1 MSIQWY
7 PGHMTKARRNIAESM
22 PIQDVVIEVLDAR
35 TPGAST
41 NPVVSELRGRKPCI
55 KILNKADLADPAVT
69 KEWLRFLESERPHPS
84 SGKVIAIALSA
95 NQSAEARTR
104 IPELCKRLALHPS
117 GPGKTV
123 RAMIVGIP
131 NVGKS
136 TLINT
141 LMDRKVAKVGDQ
153 PAVTK
158 GQQKVTLKNGM
169 ALSDNPGILW
179 PKIEDEGASYRL
191 ALAGAIPD
199 TAIDYENVGMFA
211 AAFFLARYPALVM
224 ARYKLTELP
233 GTAQGLLDA
242 IGRRRGC
249 LRAEGV
255 IDRHKAADLLV
266 HEFRAGSIGRISLE
280 EPAYQAP
287 ED

>member
-7 PGHMTKARRNIAESM
+7 PGHMTKARRILAESM

-41 NPVVSELRGRKPCI
+41 NPVMNEIRGRKPCL
-55 KILNKADLADPAVT
+55 KVLNKSDLADPEVT
-69 KEWLRFLESERPHPS
+69 RAWLRHFESSIGTGGP
-84 SGKVIAIALSA
+84 VLAIALSA
-95 NQSAEARTR
+95 TQSAEARTR

-123 RAMIVGIP
+123 RAMVVGIP

-158 GQQKVTLKNGM
+158 SQQKVTLKNGM

-179 PKIEDEGASYRL
+179 PKIEDEDASYRL

-199 TAIDYENVGMFA
+199 TALDYENVGMFA
-211 AAFFLARYPALVM
+211 AAFFLARYPALVA
-224 ARYKLTELP
+224 ARYKLAEIP
-233 GTAQGLLDA
+233 STAQGLLDA

-249 LRAEGV
+249 LRAEGLV
-255 IDRHKAADLLV
+255 DRHKAADLLV
-266 HEFRAGSIGRISLE
+266 HEFRAGVIGRISLE
-280 EPAYQAP
+280 EPFAWQGAP